1 MESNRNGVINIDISN
16 VKNNDD
22 DIINE
27 MITPELI
34 SKLNSTINSLLS
46 KAEKE
51 NYIPINNRKIYL
63 FFMNKYFYSRNLR
76 YILKQ
81 YKSKIS
87 NNMTNKNFYYLYSFT
102 LFYIYFDYE
111 YKKSQLFD
119 LKLLTIDDFFKLIH
133 LLYKS
138 KLLSIQNTV
147 DIFKF
152 YLLLMLEKKNISM
165 NEKINT
171 LNNFIKYF
179 WKISK
184 DIDTEENNNKEINE
198 LIKKEILEKF
208 FNIINGTQD
217 IYNYLYLLHSFR
229 KEENIFLLIRMIV
242 ERKFLSKE
250 NKELIETN
258 IINFL
263 KNNFRKEHL
272 NYFYKIISK
281 ILIKFN
287 NLKPNQTKIKD
298 ENKSLNQDFTYLT
311 KIIDIIVKVIQK
323 EKNQINDN
331 SCFYCDKGFAFNIDG
346 KDKIGFKVKNILYS
360 RNKKSVFCLLFS
372 FLLRNNTIKDENQL
386 IFSLN
391 DSDKEYIGLYVKSKK
406 LYLRYYS
413 KKFNEIKL
421 LDDIIYNNQYLFFF
435 FYDKDQIK
443 VSINNSDIYSQ
454 KDGNFKISNNF
465 QVLVGSPENVK
476 NIKKPE
482 YSFNG
487 IIYPIILLELNKKTD
502 LYSEIKSKI
511 MKVKNSYYLIAE
523 KYFNNK
529 TNSEYKQICSNY
541 KEYYG
546 LYEEL
551 ENEENINL
559 VLDCVNNI
567 ILYINPYV
575 IINAFSK
582 KLKIYKDY
590 NFYEIKDEKN
600 NKQYSYEF
608 SVVPHLENGQIFAF
622 KDNNIISFFRTNN
635 GLNFI
640 LLGFEV
646 LYNYILLINNNNMSC
661 METIK
666 EKNNEIFEIL

>member
-34 SKLNSTINSLLS
+34 SNLNSIINTLLS
-46 KAEKE
+46 KAGKE
-51 NYIPINNRKIYL
+51 NYIPINNRKLYL
-63 FFMNKYFYSRNLR
+63 FFMNTFFYSRNLR
-76 YILKQ
+76 YILKK

-87 NNMTNKNFYYLYSFT
+87 NNMTNKNYHFLYSFT
-102 LFYIYFDYE
+102 LFYIFIDYE
-111 YKKSQLFD
+111 YIKSKLFE
-119 LKLLTIDDFFKLIH
+119 LKLITIDDFFKLIH
-133 LLYKS
+133 LFYKS
-138 KLLSIQNTV
+138 KLLSIQNIV
-147 DIFKF
+147 NIFKF
-152 YLLLMLEKKNISM
+152 YLLLMVNKKNISM

-171 LNNFIKYF
+171 LNNFINYF
-179 WKISK
+179 WKITK
-184 DIDTEENNNKEINE
+184 EIDTEENNKEINE

-217 IYNYLYLLHSFR
+217 IYSYLYLLHSFR

-287 NLKPNQTKIKD
+287 NLNPNQTKIKD
-298 ENKSLNQDFTYLT
+298 TNKSLNKDFAYLT

-413 KKFNEIKL
+413 KKFYEIKL
-421 LDDIIYNNQYLFFF
+421 LDDVIYNNQYLFFF
-435 FYDKDQIK
+435 FYDKYQIK
-443 VSINNSDIYSQ
+443 VSINNRDIYLQ

-487 IIYPIILLELNKKTD
+487 IIYPIILLELNKKSD

-511 MKVKNSYYLIAE
+511 MKVKNYYYLIGE

-529 TNSEYKQICSNY
+529 ANSVYKQICSNY

-551 ENEENINL
+551 ESEENINS
-559 VLDCVNNI
+559 VLDYVNNI

-646 LYNYILLINNNNMSC
+646 LYNYIVLINNNMSC
-661 METIK
+661 LEKIK
-666 EKNNEIFEIL
+666 EKNNEIFEIM

>member
-184 DIDTEENNNKEINE
+184 DIDTEENNKEINE

-217 IYNYLYLLHSFR
+217 IYSYLYLLHSFR

-298 ENKSLNQDFTYLT
+298 ENKSLNQGFTYLT

-413 KKFNEIKL
+413 KKFYEIKL
-421 LDDIIYNNQYLFFF
+421 LDDVIYNNQYLFFF

-646 LYNYILLINNNNMSC
+646 LYNYILLINNNMTY

-666 EKNNEIFEIL
+666 DKNNGIFEIM

>member
-34 SKLNSTINSLLS
+34 SNLNSIINTLLS
-46 KAEKE
+46 KAGKE
-51 NYIPINNRKIYL
+51 NYIPINNRKLYL
-63 FFMNKYFYSRNLR
+63 FFMNTFFYSRNLR
-76 YILKQ
+76 YILKK

-87 NNMTNKNFYYLYSFT
+87 YNMTNKNYHFLYSFT
-102 LFYIYFDYE
+102 LFYIFIDYE
-111 YKKSQLFD
+111 YIKSKLFE
-119 LKLLTIDDFFKLIH
+119 LKLITIDDFFKLIH
-133 LLYKS
+133 LFYKS
-138 KLLSIQNTV
+138 KLLSIQNIV
-147 DIFKF
+147 NIFKF
-152 YLLLMLEKKNISM
+152 YLLLMVNKKNISM

-171 LNNFIKYF
+171 LNNFINYF
-179 WKISK
+179 WKITK
-184 DIDTEENNNKEINE
+184 EIDTEENNKEINE

-217 IYNYLYLLHSFR
+217 IYSYLYLLHSFR

-590 NFYEIKDEKN
+590 NLYEIKDEKK

-646 LYNYILLINNNNMSC
+646 LYNYILLINNNMTY

-666 EKNNEIFEIL
+666 DKNNGIFEIM

>member
-184 DIDTEENNNKEINE
+184 DIDTEENNKEINE

-298 ENKSLNQDFTYLT
+298 ENKSLNQGFTYLT

-465 QVLVGSPENVK
+465 QVLVGSTENVK

-487 IIYPIILLELNKKTD
+487 IIYPIILFELNKKT
-502 LYSEIKSKI
+502 EIFAKIKSKI

-529 TNSEYKQICSNY
+529 TNSEYKQICSNF

-590 NFYEIKDEKN
+590 NLYEIKDEKK

-646 LYNYILLINNNNMSC
+646 LYNYILLINNNMTY

-666 EKNNEIFEIL
+666 DKNNGIFEIM